1 MTYLKI
7 IDLKPVP
14 GSLIDDFKCS
24 GSAALLMKVV
34 CYFLIITAVGDDTV

>member
-24 GSAALLMKVV
+24 GSAALLMKGRVLFPN
-34 CYFLIITAVGDDTV
+34 YYSGR